1 MAIRYC
7 SGQPVSI
14 VIQGNIYD
22 LSFIERCPLIL
33 DEIMMNDKDIET
45 YKQFRKDIYETYKQ
59 IRHICNPRACEKT
72 TLETVKKSLREH
84 WLEHYLNMSLTEA
97 HIVIE
102 YAELFFGLAIK

>member
-1 MAIRYC
+1 MD
-7 SGQPVSI
+7 SLT
-14 VIQGNIYD
+14 IQGNIYD
-22 LSFIERCPLIL
+22 LQFIKTLMKDGTDDERAL
-33 DEIMMNDKDIET
+33 DIF
-45 YKQFRKDIYETYKQ
+45 KQFQRDIYTTYKQ

-84 WLEHYLNMSLTEA
+84 WLEHYLNMNLTEA

>member
-1 MAIRYC
+1 MD
-7 SGQPVSI
+7 SLT
-14 VIQGNIYD
+14 IQGNAYD
-22 LSFIERCPLIL
+22 MNEIERIVNSLTKAERIIFDL
-33 DEIMMNDKDIET
+33 DM
-45 YKQFRKDIYETYKQ
+45 YKRFRNDIYETYKQ

>member
-1 MAIRYC
+1 MDNLT
-7 SGQPVSI
+7 
-14 VIQGNIYD
+14 IQGNTYD
-22 LSFIERCPLIL
+22 LSIINKLI
-33 DEIMMNDKDIET
+33 DVGIVEATTKEAEI
-45 YKQFRKDIYETYKQ
+45 YKQFRGDIYTTYKQ

-84 WLEHYLNMSLTEA
+84 WLEHYLNMLLTEA

>member
-1 MAIRYC
+1 MD
-7 SGQPVSI
+7 SLT
-14 VIQGNIYD
+14 IQGNTYD
-22 LSFIERCPLIL
+22 LDIIGRLVVADL
-33 DEIMMNDKDIET
+33 LKMTDEEEMT
-45 YKQFRKDIYETYKQ
+45 YKQFNKDIYTTYKQ

>member
-1 MAIRYC
+1 MTGFEREC
-7 SGQPVSI
+7 TLEEF
-14 VIQGNIYD
+14 NK
-22 LSFIERCPLIL
+22 LS
-33 DEIMMNDKDIET
+33 
-45 YKQFRKDIYETYKQ
+45 QFKKDIYTTYKQ

-84 WLEHYLNMSLTEA
+84 WLEHYLNMTLTEA

>member
-1 MAIRYC
+1 MDSLTIQGRTYRLELIE
-7 SGQPVSI
+7 SI
-14 VIQGNIYD
+14 VSSVD
-22 LSFIERCPLIL
+22 RSEV
-33 DEIMMNDKDIET
+33 DT
-45 YKQFRKDIYETYKQ
+45 TVYKQFQKDIYTTYKQ

>member
-1 MAIRYC
+1 MD
-7 SGQPVSI
+7 SLT
-14 VIQGNIYD
+14 IQGNIYD
-22 LSFIERCPLIL
+22 LQFIKTLVKDGTDDERAL
-33 DEIMMNDKDIET
+33 DIF
-45 YKQFRKDIYETYKQ
+45 KQFQRDIYTTYKQ

>member
-1 MAIRYC
+1 MD
-7 SGQPVSI
+7 SLT
-14 VIQGNIYD
+14 IQGNIYN
-22 LSFIERCPLIL
+22 LQFIKTLMKDGTDDERAL
-33 DEIMMNDKDIET
+33 DIF
-45 YKQFRKDIYETYKQ
+45 KQFQRDIYITYKQ

-84 WLEHYLNMSLTEA
+84 WLEHYLNMTLTEA

>member
-1 MAIRYC
+1 MKRGGKSVRILALNKY
-7 SGQPVSI
+7 
-14 VIQGNIYD
+14 IYD
-22 LSFIERCPLIL
+22 LDSMDQIIEGKKEDTHNELG
-33 DEIMMNDKDIET
+33 
-45 YKQFRKDIYETYKQ
+45 QFKRDIYNSYKQ

>member
-1 MAIRYC
+1 MD
-7 SGQPVSI
+7 SLT
-14 VIQGNIYD
+14 IQGNAYD
-22 LSFIERCPLIL
+22 MNEIERIVNSLTKAERIVFDL
-33 DEIMMNDKDIET
+33 DM
-45 YKQFRKDIYETYKQ
+45 YKRFRNDIYETYKQ

-72 TLETVKKSLREH
+72 TLETVKKILREH

>member
-1 MAIRYC
+1 MD
-7 SGQPVSI
+7 SLT
-14 VIQGNIYD
+14 IQGNTYD
-22 LSFIERCPLIL
+22 LDVIKRLVIADLLKMTDEEHTTYERF
-33 DEIMMNDKDIET
+33 N
-45 YKQFRKDIYETYKQ
+45 KDIYKTYVQ

-84 WLEHYLNMSLTEA
+84 WLEHYLNMNLTEA

>member
-1 MAIRYC
+1 MLI
-7 SGQPVSI
+7 
-14 VIQGNIYD
+14 
-22 LSFIERCPLIL
+22 CPSDRIL
-33 DEIMMNDKDIET
+33 DSDIE
-45 YKQFRKDIYETYKQ
+45 KVKSFKSDIYTTYKQ

>member
-1 MAIRYC
+1 MN
-7 SGQPVSI
+7 
-14 VIQGNIYD
+14 VIEY
-22 LSFIERCPLIL
+22 E
-33 DEIMMNDKDIET
+33 MYMK
-45 YKQFRKDIYETYKQ
+45 FRSDIYTTYKQ

-84 WLEHYLNMSLTEA
+84 WLELYLNMTLTEA

>member
-1 MAIRYC
+1 MD
-7 SGQPVSI
+7 SL
-14 VIQGNIYD
+14 VIQGNVYV
-22 LSFIERCPLIL
+22 LSFIETISEKESIDLSQR
-33 DEIMMNDKDIET
+33 EFDI
-45 YKQFRKDIYETYKQ
+45 YKQFQKDIYTTYKQ

>member
-1 MAIRYC
+1 MD
-7 SGQPVSI
+7 SLT
-14 VIQGNIYD
+14 IQGNMYD
-22 LSFIERCPLIL
+22 LNEIKRIIEHPVDLTIIF
-33 DEIMMNDKDIET
+33 DVDM
-45 YKQFRKDIYETYKQ
+45 YKRFQKDIYTTYKQ

>member
-1 MAIRYC
+1 MD
-7 SGQPVSI
+7 SLT
-14 VIQGNIYD
+14 IQGNVYV
-22 LSFIERCPLIL
+22 LSFIDRFASETKRNFT
-33 DEIMMNDKDIET
+33 NDMDIEI
-45 YKQFRKDIYETYKQ
+45 YKQFQRDIYTTYKQ

-72 TLETVKKSLREH
+72 TLEAVKKSLREH

>member
-1 MAIRYC
+1 MD
-7 SGQPVSI
+7 SLT
-14 VIQGNIYD
+14 IQGNTYK
-22 LSFIERCPLIL
+22 LKFIEA
-33 DEIMMNDKDIET
+33 MKDRKPEDLVTEEAIDA
-45 YKQFRKDIYETYKQ
+45 YKHFQKDIYTTYKQ

-72 TLETVKKSLREH
+72 TLETVKESLREH

>member
-1 MAIRYC
+1 MD
-7 SGQPVSI
+7 SI
-14 VIQGNIYD
+14 TIQGNTYV
-22 LSFIERCPLIL
+22 LSFIESMRKKEPVDLIRENPF
-33 DEIMMNDKDIET
+33 DV
-45 YKQFRKDIYETYKQ
+45 YKQFQRDIYTTYKQ

-84 WLEHYLNMSLTEA
+84 WLEHYLNMNLTEA

>member
-1 MAIRYC
+1 MD
-7 SGQPVSI
+7 SLT
-14 VIQGNIYD
+14 IQGNTYK
-22 LSFIERCPLIL
+22 LKFIEAMRNRKPEDFVTEEAI
-33 DEIMMNDKDIET
+33 DA
-45 YKQFRKDIYETYKQ
+45 YKQFQKDIYTTYKQ

-84 WLEHYLNMSLTEA
+84 WLEHYLNMNLTEA